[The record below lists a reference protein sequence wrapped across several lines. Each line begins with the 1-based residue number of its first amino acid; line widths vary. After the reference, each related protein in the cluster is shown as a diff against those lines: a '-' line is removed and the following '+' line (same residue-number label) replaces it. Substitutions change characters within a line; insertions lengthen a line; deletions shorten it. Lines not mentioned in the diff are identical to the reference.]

1 MIVVMK
7 VMMMMHGDGNDDGD
21 DRDGGYEDDDDNG
34 DDCDFNGHG
43 NSDNDY
49 DNCVAVDDI
58 DSLIAS
64 LNTFIYCF
72 YLVSKVRLDHEKS
85 PSWQMYHS
93 MHLQLRIH
101 RNPCDFLSTPI
112 YPAPLCHI

>member
-1 MIVVMK
+1 
-7 VMMMMHGDGNDDGD
+7 MMMHGDGNDDGD
-21 DRDGGYEDDDDNG
+21 DRDGGYEDDDDFGNDNG